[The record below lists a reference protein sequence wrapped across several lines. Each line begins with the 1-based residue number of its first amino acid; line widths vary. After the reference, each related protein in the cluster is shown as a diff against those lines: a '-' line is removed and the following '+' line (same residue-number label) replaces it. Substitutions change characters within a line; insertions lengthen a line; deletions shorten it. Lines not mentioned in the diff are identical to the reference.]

1 MSEGLMSDKV
11 IAIVDDEEDI
21 VELVSHH
28 LKREGFKVK
37 EFHNGRD
44 FLLYIESILPDLAIL
59 DIMLP
64 GIDGLEICR
73 ILKSKSRTSSIPII
87 MLTAKAAEA
96 DVVVGLELGADDYI
110 VKPFSPR
117 ELVARVKSVLRRI
130 NSKEDEGRVIKLGPL
145 SIDTEK
151 FEATVDGK
159 KIELTTTEFKILQVL
174 AEGRGRVFTRDQ
186 LLKKKRL
193 WGDEKL
199 VYDRTIDVHI
209 KNIREKLG
217 KAGNMIKT
225 IRSIGYKLEE

>member
-1 MSEGLMSDKV
+1 MSEKL
-11 IAIVDDEEDI
+11 ITIVDDEEDI
-21 VELVSHH
+21 VELVGHH

-44 FLLYIESILPDLAIL
+44 FLSFLESVIPDLAVL

-73 ILKSKSRTSSIPII
+73 MLKSKTSTSSIPII
-87 MLTAKAAEA
+87 MLTAKASEA

-117 ELVARVKSVLRRI
+117 ELVARVKTVLRRTTAI
-130 NSKEDEGRVIKLGPL
+130 EDQGNVIRIGPL
-145 SIDTEK
+145 VVNTEK
-151 FEATVDGK
+151 YEVSVEDNK
-159 KIELTTTEFKILQVL
+159 LNLTTTEFKILEVL
-174 AEGRGRVFTRDQ
+174 AEGKGRVFTRDQ

-193 WGDEKL
+193 WGDDKL

-209 KNIREKLG
+209 KNLREKLG
-217 KAGNMIKT
+217 IAGNMIKT
-225 IRSIGYKLEE
+225 VRSIGYKLEE

>member
-1 MSEGLMSDKV
+1 MSDNI

-28 LKREGFKVK
+28 LKREGYKVK
-37 EFHNGRD
+37 EFYNGRD
-44 FLLYIESILPDLAIL
+44 FLSFIESVVPDLAVL

-73 ILKSKSRTSSIPII
+73 ILKSKTRTSSVPII
-87 MLTAKAAEA
+87 MLTAKATEA
-96 DVVVGLELGADDYI
+96 DVVVGLELGADDYM

-117 ELVARVKSVLRRI
+117 ELVARVKTILRRV
-130 NSKEDEGRVIKLGPL
+130 STKDDDKRVLKLGPL

-151 FEATVDGK
+151 FEASLDGK
-159 KIELTTTEFKILQVL
+159 KIELTTTEFKILEVL
-174 AEGRGRVFTRDQ
+174 AEGRGRVYTRDQ

-193 WGDEKL
+193 WGDDKL
-199 VYDRTIDVHI
+199 VFDRTIDVHI
-209 KNIREKLG
+209 KNLREKLG

-225 IRSIGYKLEE
+225 IRGIGYKLEM

>member
-1 MSEGLMSDKV
+1 MTEKL
-11 IAIVDDEEDI
+11 ITIVEDEEDI
-21 VELVSHH
+21 VKLVSHH

-44 FLLYIESILPDLAIL
+44 FLSYIESVVPDLAVL

-73 ILKSKSRTSSIPII
+73 ILKNKSTTASVPII
-87 MLTAKAAEA
+87 MLTAKASEA

-117 ELVARVKSVLRRI
+117 ELVARVKTVLRRTGTKESEDNIIKVGPIII
-130 NSKEDEGRVIKLGPL
+130 N
-145 SIDTEK
+145 TEK
-151 FEATVDGK
+151 YEVSVDNEK
-159 KIELTTTEFKILQVL
+159 VLLTTTEFKILEVL
-174 AEGRGRVFTRDQ
+174 ADGKGRVFTRDQ

-193 WGDEKL
+193 WGDDKL

-209 KNIREKLG
+209 KNLREKLG
-217 KAGNMIKT
+217 PAGNMIKT
-225 IRSIGYKLEE
+225 VRSIGYKLED

>member
-1 MSEGLMSDKV
+1 MSENI

-28 LKREGFKVK
+28 LKREGYKVK
-37 EFHNGRD
+37 EFYNGRD
-44 FLLYIESILPDLAIL
+44 FLSFIESVVPDLAVL

-73 ILKSKSRTSSIPII
+73 ILKSKTRTSSVPII
-87 MLTAKAAEA
+87 MLTAKATEA
-96 DVVVGLELGADDYI
+96 DVVVGLELGADDYM

-117 ELVARVKSVLRRI
+117 ELVARVKTILRRV
-130 NSKEDEGRVIKLGPL
+130 STKDDDKRVLKLGPL

-151 FEATVDGK
+151 FEASLDGK
-159 KIELTTTEFKILQVL
+159 KIELTTTEFKILEVL
-174 AEGRGRVFTRDQ
+174 AEGRGRVYTRDQ

-193 WGDEKL
+193 WGDDKL
-199 VYDRTIDVHI
+199 VFDRTIDVHI
-209 KNIREKLG
+209 KNLREKLG

-225 IRSIGYKLEE
+225 IRGIGYKLEM

>member
-1 MSEGLMSDKV
+1 MSDNI

-28 LKREGFKVK
+28 LKREGYKVK
-37 EFHNGRD
+37 EFYNGRD
-44 FLLYIESILPDLAIL
+44 FLSYIESVIPDLAVL

-73 ILKSKSRTSSIPII
+73 ILKSKASTSSVPII
-87 MLTAKAAEA
+87 MLTAKATEA
-96 DVVVGLELGADDYI
+96 DVVVGLELGADDYM

-117 ELVARVKSVLRRI
+117 ELVARVKTILRRV
-130 NSKEDEGRVIKLGPL
+130 STKDDDKRVLKLGPL

-151 FEATVDGK
+151 FEASVDGK
-159 KIELTTTEFKILQVL
+159 KIELTTTEFKILEVL
-174 AEGRGRVFTRDQ
+174 AEGRGRVYTRDQ

-193 WGDEKL
+193 WGDDKL
-199 VYDRTIDVHI
+199 VFDRTIDVHI
-209 KNIREKLG
+209 KNLREKLG

-225 IRSIGYKLEE
+225 IRGIGYKLEM